1 VQSDLEDENFDI
13 KRIIFSK
20 ISRKLTLLFVI
31 VAVIAPIM
39 GIYYFYITADST
51 ISGSL
56 FANQDNLFRTVALT
70 IILLIA
76 VNAGVIGYFVSRSIT
91 KPIKKLYDAT
101 KEVEKGNYDIRLNI
115 NTHDEIEELAKAF
128 NTTTAALGRM
138 QNEKREVD
146 TAKTEF
152 LSITSHELRTPMT
165 PMKAQ
170 LQMLQEEYFGKL
182 KKSQKESITIILRN
196 ADRLDKIIVDF
207 LEISRIEAARLRFD
221 FKKIDLKQIVNDTT
235 SFMKGFAKEK
245 NIKLVANTSKLP
257 IIEADADRTSQVLGN
272 LINNAIKFSKENS
285 KINITA
291 KAKEDHILFSV
302 EDYGYGMTKED
313 QIRVFEPFYQV
324 DNTLRRKHGG
334 TGLGLAICRGIVEAQ
349 KGKIWVKSIPGEG
362 SKFFF
367 TVPLKPVRKI
377 EPIKVLFS
385 QKTVI
390 EKKIQEEFKTMLG
403 PLGIGEFNELKNK
416 NAINKEDIYDYINT
430 LSRKYILDKDHEIYF
445 KNKVGQIF
453 GDKKE
458 VINNEKDIAIQKD
471 GRKLI

>member
-1 VQSDLEDENFDI
+1 VRSDLEDENFDI

-31 VAVIAPIM
+31 VAVVAPIM

-56 FANQDNLFRTVALT
+56 FANQDNLFRTVAIT

-76 VNAGVIGYFVSRSIT
+76 VNARVIGYFVSRSIT
-91 KPIKKLYDAT
+91 KPIKQLYNAT
-101 KEVEKGNYDIRLNI
+101 KEVEKGNYDIRLHI

-138 QNEKREVD
+138 QNEKKEMD

-182 KKSQKESITIILRN
+182 NKSQKGSISIIIRN

-207 LEISRIEAARLRFD
+207 LEISRIEAARLKFD
-221 FKKIDLKQIVNDTT
+221 FKKIDLKQVVKDTT
-235 SFMKGFAKEK
+235 SFMKGVAKEK

-257 IIEADADRTSQVLGN
+257 IIEADADRISQVLGN

-313 QIRVFEPFYQV
+313 QIRVFEPFYQA
-324 DNTLRRKHGG
+324 DNILRRKHGG

-349 KGKIWVKSIPGEG
+349 KGKIWVKSIADEG

-367 TVPLKPVRKI
+367 TLPLKPVRKI

-385 QKTVI
+385 QKNVI
-390 EKKIQEEFKTMLG
+390 ERKIREEFKTMLG

-416 NAINKEDIYDYINT
+416 NAINKEDIYNYIDT
-430 LSRKYILDKDHEIYF
+430 LSRNYILDKEHEIYF
-445 KNKVGQIF
+445 KNKIGQIF
-453 GDKKE
+453 GE
-458 VINNEKDIAIQKD
+458 
-471 GRKLI
+471 

>member
-1 VQSDLEDENFDI
+1 VQSDLEDENFNI
-13 KRIIFSK
+13 KNILFSK
-20 ISRKLTLLFVI
+20 INRKLTLLFVI

-39 GIYYFYITADST
+39 GIYYFYVTADST

-56 FANQDNLFRTVALT
+56 FANQDGLIRTVAL
-70 IILLIA
+70 IIISLIA
-76 VNAGVIGYFVSRSIT
+76 VDAGIIGYFVSRSIS
-91 KPIKKLYDAT
+91 KPIKKLYEAT
-101 KEVEKGNYDIRLNI
+101 KEVEKGNYDIRLDI

-128 NTTTAALGRM
+128 NRTTAALGRI
-138 QNEKREVD
+138 QSEKKEID

-182 KKSQKESITIILRN
+182 SKSQKESVSIIIRN

-207 LEISRIEAARLRFD
+207 LEISRIEAARLKFD
-221 FKKIDLKQIVNDTT
+221 FKKIDLKQIVKDTT

-257 IIEADADRTSQVLGN
+257 IIEADGDRVSQVLRN
-272 LINNAIKFSKENS
+272 LISNAIKFSKENS

-291 KAKEDHILFSV
+291 KAKEDHILFSI
-302 EDYGYGMTKED
+302 EDYGFGMSKED

-349 KGKIWVKSIPGEG
+349 KGNIWVKSKHDEG

-367 TVPLKPVRKI
+367 TLPLKPVRKI

-385 QKTVI
+385 QKNVI

-416 NAINKEDIYDYINT
+416 NAINKEDICSYIDT
-430 LSRKYILDKDHEIYF
+430 LSRKFILDKDHEIYF
-445 KNKVGQIF
+445 KNKIGQIY

-458 VINNEKDIAIQKD
+458 DINNEKDIIMKKD
-471 GRKLI
+471 GKKLI

>member
-1 VQSDLEDENFDI
+1 MEDENFDI